1 MGLDRYRMPYRVDD
15 RLELALR
22 ASNEGIWDWNIASD
36 EIHYSGRILRFLGR
50 RRGEMPHLFRESD
63 LIHADDRAQFEK
75 RVGEILSPGADNLLA
90 VEPRLRVAKGE
101 GEWHW
106 FRIRGVVVR
115 NEKGEAIR
123 MAGSMI
129 DITPRKLVEQELLE
143 ERHLMRL
150 LIDNVP
156 LNIYFKDKVSRFTL
170 VNQSMAKW
178 NGFKKP
184 DDVIGKTDHDLF
196 REDHADQALKDEQQ
210 ILKTGEPILDYIEK
224 ETHPSGGEQWV
235 LTTKMPLV
243 DRKGAFIGTFGVS
256 SNVTELVRTQQSLA
270 ETAAALQQRNDEME
284 EELALAREVQ
294 QALLPH
300 EYPVVPTYS
309 TNGGRLSFGHRYI
322 PISGL
327 AGDFFEVV
335 PTSPNAAGL
344 FICDVMGH
352 GVRSAIIVSMLRG
365 LAERAHESADDPG
378 AFLGQMNAGLAA
390 ILQKAEMTMFA
401 TAFMVVVDLAKNELR
416 YSSAGHPAA
425 IIRGSEGASPLP
437 LGGRGTGAALGL
449 FPESVYETRSMSLEG
464 IKQLLLFTDGIIE
477 VENREGEAFLQNRLV
492 QVVSEEQCEGVE
504 ALLDRVLARV
514 LSFAQSQR
522 FDDDVCLLGMEVA
535 GQG

>member
-1 MGLDRYRMPYRVDD
+1 MPYRIDD

-22 ASNEGIWDWNIASD
+22 ASNEGIWDWNIVSD

-50 RRGEMPHLFRESD
+50 RRDEMPHLFRDTD
-63 LIHADDRAQFEK
+63 LIHQDDRDEFVRRLEE
-75 RVGEILSPGADNLLA
+75 VLHPGADDLFA
-90 VEPRLRVAKGE
+90 IEPRLQVTKRG

-115 NEKGEAIR
+115 NEEGQAIR

-129 DITPRKLVEQELLE
+129 DITRRKTVEQELLE

-156 LNIYFKDKVSRFTL
+156 LNIYFKDSKSHFTL
-170 VNQSMAKW
+170 VNKSMATW
-178 NGFKKP
+178 NGFGDP
-184 DDVIGKTDHDLF
+184 NEVVGKTDHDLF

-210 ILKTGEPILDYIEK
+210 ILETGNPIFGYVEK
-224 ETHPSGGEQWV
+224 ETQPGGDEAWV
-235 LTTKMPLV
+235 LTTKMPLE
-243 DRKGAFIGTFGVS
+243 DRGGEIIGTFGVS
-256 SNVTELVRTQQSLA
+256 SDVTELVRTQQSLA
-270 ETAAALQQRNDEME
+270 ETAAALQQRNDEIE
-284 EELALAREVQ
+284 EELGLAREVQ

-300 EYPVVPTYS
+300 DYPIIPQDGQ
-309 TNGGRLSFGHRYI
+309 NGGRLSFAHRYI

-327 AGDFFEVV
+327 AGDFFEVF
-335 PTSPNAAGL
+335 PIGPNAAGL

-365 LAERAHESADDPG
+365 LTERLHQSAEDPG
-378 AFLGQMNAGLAA
+378 EFLSQLNGGLAA
-390 ILQKAEMTMFA
+390 ILQKADMTMFA
-401 TAFMVVVDLAKNELR
+401 TAFMVVVDLEKDELR
-416 YSSAGHPAA
+416 YASAGHPAA
-425 IIRGSEGASPLP
+425 IIRGVEGASLLP
-437 LGGRGTGAALGL
+437 LGGRGPGPALGL
-449 FPESVYETRSMSLEG
+449 FPEGIYETRSMKMTG
-464 IKQLLLFTDGIIE
+464 IQQLLLFTDGIIE

-522 FDDDVCLLGMEVA
+522 FDDDVCLLGMEI
-535 GQG
+535 GELSSEK